1 MFKIV
6 GMKQKTMTT
15 REVCDALGISLSTL
29 RRRIKSGELKPIPK
43 APGQKRAYRL
53 NFFYADIEVLLRTS
67 KAEENTLG
75 RRTS

>member
-1 MFKIV
+1 
-6 GMKQKTMTT
+6 MTT

-53 NFFYADIEVLLRTS
+53 NFLHTDIEVLLKTS
-67 KAEENTLG
+67 KAEDSSLE
-75 RRTS
+75 RRT